1 MPLSAS
7 ALAQELERV
16 FTTKSA
22 SSVDAAAAWAN
33 AYRTYATGAL
43 SVAASLP
50 VGAPANFGILLGA
63 FTAGLSAL
71 TAVTAAALIAYGIT
85 AYWQAMIWTGPTAA
99 GTTVFPGN
107 AALAATLG
115 GIFADLSGKSATDK
129 ANDLA
134 TAFDAGA
141 RAVVV
146 SDVPFVQPAPPI
158 VGPIV

>member
-1 MPLSAS
+1 MPLSS
-7 ALAQELERV
+7 STLAQDLERV
-16 FTTKSA
+16 FNAKPVSA
-22 SSVDAAAAWAN
+22 ADAAAAWAN
-33 AYRTYATGAL
+33 AYQTYATGAL

-71 TAVTAAALIAYGIT
+71 TPVTAAALIAQGAT
-85 AYWQAMIWTGPTAA
+85 AYWQAMTWLGATAA
-99 GTTVFPGN
+99 GVTAFPGN
-107 AALAATLG
+107 VALAATLG
-115 GIFADLSGKSATDK
+115 VLFADLSGKSATDK

-158 VGPIV
+158 VGPIA